1 MGVTIW
7 KVCSHWAP
15 NELLI
20 WQDPDMADT
29 ELASDKW
36 SGDKERKSLRH
47 FTLSKKPVAN
57 LNIHLLIKSQNRN
70 VRVFLQLWQNWFLS
84 SFYGLLLSVVWAVIS
99 LAEVLVINM
108 FDWNAKGWFVT
119 QVGSARLSYNL
130 RWHPLLWS
138 FRHKYPKWDG
148 YTLPP
153 WATAGST
160 LRFSVEIP
168 KSRCQGKIIIF
179 EMISSSGLLVAF

>member
-1 MGVTIW
+1 MV
-7 KVCSHWAP
+7 
-15 NELLI
+15 
-20 WQDPDMADT
+20 DPARNHRWGWWEFSLEKNNHRHRLGKIDHR
-29 ELASDKW
+29 
-36 SGDKERKSLRH
+36 SGL
-47 FTLSKKPVAN
+47 VW
-57 LNIHLLIKSQNRN
+57 
-70 VRVFLQLWQNWFLS
+70 VFLQLWQNWFLS

-130 RWHPLLWS
+130 QWHPLLWS

-179 EMISSSGLLVAF
+179 EMISTSGLLVAF